1 MRSKLFSIIICLLA
15 LSVGFGSCIKDE
27 NASSELSVSTIVTA
41 FGLDTVYGKHYK
53 FSIDQL
59 NHVIFN
65 ADSMPVGSDSIL
77 ARILIDTFTASGYV
91 TSGIN
96 DTLVVT
102 SDSMDLRK
110 AINND
115 VGMHFNI
122 YSGDLETIQEYTL
135 KINVHMQEPDS
146 MSWKQMSDMPEGF
159 LTSSMGSKQKVVTLN
174 DSILVFDASDAT
186 AIKAYIADGANPAAY
201 QWSTVTV
208 NGLPED
214 TDIRSLTASQGTL
227 YAVSTSGD
235 VYTSN
240 NGESWTRSESLS
252 GNVVAL
258 LGSLS
263 TRLAAIRTVDGT
275 QRFCTTES
283 PAGTWTDGETVP
295 TGFPTYNYSYTYQV
309 SGTGTERIVLTG
321 MPAQSGKT
329 VPWMSMDGTG
339 WADMATSSTY
349 YCPEIENPSI
359 TYYDDK
365 YYIIGGELD
374 TVYASIGG
382 LAWEGTTTKFTLPD
396 DLAGAGTDYTMTVDD
411 KKFVWIAI
419 SGTAGNKNQLWR
431 GRLNKFGFKK
441 Q

>member
-1 MRSKLFSIIICLLA
+1 M
-15 LSVGFGSCIKDE
+15 SVGFGSCIKDD
-27 NASSELSVSTIVTA
+27 NTTSAYSVSTIVTA
-41 FGLDTVYGKHYK
+41 FGLDTVYGKHYT

-77 ARILIDTFTASGYV
+77 EWILIDTFTASGYI

-96 DTLVVT
+96 DTVVLI
-102 SDSMDLRK
+102 SDSMNLSR

-115 VGMHFNI
+115 VGMQFNI
-122 YSGDLETIQEYTL
+122 HSGDLSSVQEYTL

-146 MSWKQMSDMPEGF
+146 MSWKQIGDMPEAF
-159 LTSSMGSKQKVVTLN
+159 LASRMGSKQKVVTLN

-186 AIKAYIADGANPAAY
+186 DIKAYIADGADPASY
-201 QWSTVTV
+201 RWNTVSV
-208 NGLPED
+208 SGLPEN
-214 TDIRSLTASQGTL
+214 TDIRSLTASRDTL
-227 YAVSTSGD
+227 YAISADGD
-235 VYTSN
+235 VYTSAD
-240 NGESWTRSESLS
+240 GAVWSQSESLS
-252 GNVVAL
+252 GNVTSL

-275 QRFCTTES
+275 RLFCTAES
-283 PAGTWTDGETVP
+283 PTGQWTDGEEVP
-295 TGFPTYNYSYTYQV
+295 TGFPTYNYSYTHQV

-321 MPAQSGKT
+321 MPAQGGKT
-329 VPWMSMDGTG
+329 VPWMSMDGRG
-339 WADMATSSTY
+339 WADMSTTSSY
-349 YCPEIENPSI
+349 SCPELPNPSI
-359 TYYDDK
+359 MYYDDR

-382 LAWEGTTTKFTLPD
+382 LAWEGTTVKFTLPD

-411 KKFVWIAI
+411 NKFVWIAI
-419 SGTAGNKNQLWR
+419 SGTGENENRLWR
-431 GRLNKFGFKK
+431 GRLNKFGFKR